1 MTCCTPS
8 RVANSTGGPAVVQ
21 PPHPSSPTPVGSEN
35 RARFG
40 AAKTFVGTAGPV
52 IPEDGEA
59 IRRVTLRAFEL
70 ELTTVT
76 NARFSA
82 LSRRISSC
90 SALVTPSRVPA
101 STSACSKGRYA
112 PPTSERDSRVTAGER
127 TICSAH

>member
-76 NARFSA
+76 NARFSDYDP
-82 LSRRISSC
+82 
-90 SALVTPSRVPA
+90 VGNRVPDHRQYAIA
-101 STSACSKGRYA
+101 SFHDTCTTG
-112 PPTSERDSRVTAGER
+112 
-127 TICSAH
+127 